1 MKVPSVDIPQ
11 ADTLDL
17 IVELL
22 ATAWMGGS
30 QRAKLVAAE
39 LGVVPR
45 QVTYYRQAARILG
58 LAKLKGET
66 LKLTDS
72 GNALMSAT
80 GVSERHALLG
90 EAVLNT
96 PLIRSLLR
104 DRRTEEL
111 SPHNVE
117 QYIRR
122 NSSLSGATVPRRAH
136 TLLSWLK
143 QVSSYDPFD
152 PVSLAAEA
160 AKAAPEEYAEYR
172 SRQEG
177 QQHRTL
183 KETVAANPEKYLG
196 EELKLIQIEFPF
208 PTNDRADILFV
219 DRAGRYFVVEIEVD
233 VGPRDLPGLLQAV
246 KYKHMLAV
254 IHGLPPEAVRSALV
268 ARKID
273 SAIRDRANN
282 RDIICIE
289 VGGVI

>member
-17 IVELL
+17 IVEIL
-22 ATAWMGGS
+22 ATAWKGGN
-30 QRAKLVAAE
+30 QRASLVAAE
-39 LGVVPR
+39 LGIVPR

-58 LAKLKGET
+58 LANLKDGVLTLTAAGEE
-66 LKLTDS
+66 
-72 GNALMSAT
+72 LMSAT
-80 GVSERHALLG
+80 GVAERHALLRG
-90 EAVLNT
+90 AVLKT
-96 PLIRSLLR
+96 PLIESLLR
-104 DRRTEEL
+104 DRRAEEL
-111 SPHNVE
+111 STHGVE

-122 NSSLSGATVPRRAH
+122 KTSLSGATIPRRAH
-136 TLLSWLK
+136 TLLSWLRHI
-143 QVSSYDPFD
+143 SSYDPFD
-152 PVSLAAEA
+152 PTSLAAEA

-172 SRQEG
+172 SREEG

-183 KETVAANPEKYLG
+183 KETVAANPGKYLG
-196 EELKLIQIEFPF
+196 EGLKLIQVEFPF

-219 DRAGRYFVVEIEVD
+219 DKNDRYFVVEIEVD

-254 IHGLPPEAVRSALV
+254 IHGVPPQAVRSALV

-273 SAIRDRANN
+273 PAIKDRATD

-289 VGGVI
+289 VRGVI